1 MVSKR
6 YGKYNLPL
14 DWEDVMNLM
23 QAIKNND
30 VYTVEEILKKELEH
44 RPEDIQLW
52 FKLSLTELQYPF
64 EDYESALNC
73 IDEISKLATNNLD
86 ALILETGIKW
96 HSFGF
101 IEDELFERLSKAK
114 SDNSKKQAIIYYL
127 LSLFFQFRKD
137 IKNQKIYLEKSIVQC
152 NEFVYPYETLG
163 QLLLSESKIDE
174 SKKMFN
180 SALSNIK
187 KIYHVDDFYDFTDLE
202 VYIEEFITGT
212 AISEENYKH
221 IKELALN

>member
-1 MVSKR
+1 
-6 YGKYNLPL
+6 
-14 DWEDVMNLM
+14 MNLI
-23 QAIKNND
+23 QAIKSND
-30 VYTVEEILKKELEH
+30 VYVVEEIIKEQLKQ
-44 RPEDIQLW
+44 RPKDIQLW

-73 IDEISKLATNNLD
+73 IDQISKLSTNNLD

-96 HSFGF
+96 HSYGF
-101 IEDELFERLSKAK
+101 IEDELFNRLNKTK
-114 SDNSKKQAIIYYL
+114 SDNRNKQAIIYYL
-127 LSLFFQFRKD
+127 ISLYFQFGKD
-137 IKNQKIYLEKSIVQC
+137 IKNQKIYLENSITQC
-152 NEFVYPYETLG
+152 SEFVYPYETLG

-180 SALSNIK
+180 NALSNIK
-187 KIYHVDDFYDFTDLE
+187 KIYHVDDYYDFTDLE